1 MKIEIGGVTAT
12 LTIVFVIL
20 KLANV
25 IDWEWCWVLSP
36 LWIMAIFWA
45 LLLIIIG
52 ILAVVAKGVADG
64 E

>member
-1 MKIEIGGVTAT
+1 MKIEIGGVTAI

-20 KLANV
+20 KLTNV

-52 ILAVVAKGVADG
+52 ILAVVAKGVVDG